1 MKSIRAKI
9 TLCMIMTVLVALAAV
24 GVVSIK
30 LNYDSTLDTVEL
42 MMGESAT
49 LASQRVQQEIT
60 AYINVAMDTGCIPQ
74 LSDESASVEEK
85 QSIISQRVS
94 MHNFQ
99 RGNIIGPDGVSIF
112 DGKDYNDREYVQKAM
127 AGNVYVSEP
136 LISKITGEFSIMVAA
151 PIWKDGIPDSTVVG
165 VVYFVPQETFLNDIV
180 SSIHVSENGKAYMIN
195 KNGDTIADRTLDTIM
210 SQNIESEAQGN
221 SALKNLAGFHAMMR
235 QGQEGFGS
243 YETSQ
248 DEQYFIAYA
257 PVENTDGWSIAITA
271 PHMDYLS
278 STYSS
283 SYITIILLAA
293 FLVISCVIAMVLSI
307 SISNPMKACAE
318 RMQRLVKGD
327 LDSPVPDV
335 RTKDET
341 GMLAAA
347 TGEMIEG
354 LRAIIGD
361 ADYLLK
367 EMAGLNLDIHTQN
380 ESAYVGGFQSILLSI
395 RQLRNDLS
403 DILRQ
408 INQSADQVSGG
419 SDQVSS
425 GAQSLSQGATEQA
438 SAVVELS
445 ATLQDIDR
453 DAKRTALL
461 SDKTKTAMDGA
472 QAQLLESKRNIDD
485 LNQAMGMITA
495 TSNEIKQIIDT
506 IEGIALQTKIL
517 SLNASVEAARAG
529 EDGKGFAVVADEIRE
544 LASKSDESAKATMEL
559 IQRSMEAV
567 SNGGQAVTNV
577 TSSVAQVVEL
587 AEQATGQMDMMTEAV
602 ERQTGSISQVTQA
615 VSQIS
620 DVVQSNSATAEES
633 AAISE
638 ELSNQASVLN
648 QLVGGFELLRQ

>member
-438 SAVVELS
+438 SAVEELAASITEISHQVKENAASAVE
-445 ATLQDIDR
+445 
-453 DAKRTALL
+453 AKNQTNYMGEQVDLCSQKMQELTRAMSEIQHS
-461 SDKTKTAMDGA
+461 SD
-472 QAQLLESKRNIDD
+472 
-485 LNQAMGMITA
+485 
-495 TSNEIKQIIDT
+495 EIGKIIKT
-506 IEGIALQTKIL
+506 IEDIAFQTNIL
-517 SLNASVEAARAG
+517 ALNAAVEAARVG
-529 EDGKGFAVVADEIRE
+529 EAGKGFAVVADEVRSLAGKSAE
-544 LASKSDESAKATMEL
+544 ASKNTSALIAHSIETVHKGTEFANHTSAALQEVVSSMGTMLNSIDQIATASHDQSDA
-559 IQRSMEAV
+559 
-567 SNGGQAVTNV
+567 
-577 TSSVAQVVEL
+577 VAQVSV
-587 AEQATGQMDMMTEAV
+587 GID
-602 ERQTGSISQVTQA
+602 
-615 VSQIS
+615 QIAS
-620 DVVQSNSATAEES
+620 VVQTTSATAEES
-633 AAISE
+633 AATSQQ
-638 ELSNQASVLN
+638 LSAEAQSLK
-648 QLVGGFELLRQ
+648 QLVGKFTLA